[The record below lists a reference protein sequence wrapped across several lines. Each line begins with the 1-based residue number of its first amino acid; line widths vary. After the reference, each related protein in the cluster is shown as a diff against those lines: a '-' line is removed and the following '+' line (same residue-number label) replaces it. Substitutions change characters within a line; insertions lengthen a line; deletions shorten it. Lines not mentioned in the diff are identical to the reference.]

1 MVSVSISDTNY
12 MTEFTSFNK
21 NTTPLN
27 QQYGHLCLC
36 SQQATSLPDN
46 GQKIACSE

>member
-12 MTEFTSFNK
+12 MTEFNK

-27 QQYGHLCLC
+27 QQYGHLRLC

-46 GQKIACSE
+46 GQKIACCE